1 MIIGKAIYDI
11 LSNDAPVSGVVGT
24 KIYPLRISQN
34 VSSPAISYTTYS
46 NNATDTKSGVSELDQ
61 VMFQVSSFDKSYE
74 VAADLNEKVRTALD
88 RKSGT
93 YGTLEIQSI
102 QYLNTVTEFDDES
115 FEHMIISEF
124 KLRLKR

>member
-1 MIIGKAIYDI
+1 MIVGKAIYDI

-93 YGTLEIQSI
+93 YGTLDIQSI

>member
-1 MIIGKAIYDI
+1 MIVGKAIYDI
-11 LSNDAPVSGVVGT
+11 LTNDAPVSGVVGT

-61 VMFQVSSFDKSYE
+61 IMFQVSSFDKSYE